1 MTTMIARDIN
11 FFAPYVKEE
20 ERSTAQL
27 ALTATATVVMV
38 GIAGTLG
45 YNLFQIND
53 INKEIIAVD
62 KSLASP
68 TFIEQHKQAET
79 VILKKSLLQGFNTA
93 LMTVH
98 DGVVDRTII
107 DTKIIKQINKTVP
120 QGVILK
126 NLAIQDGTITIQ
138 GTAKNEKE
146 VADMKHELDML
157 PMIRESFVPAIN
169 SDFGTPA
176 EYTFSINCVL
186 EEVYD
191 EN

>member
-1 MTTMIARDIN
+1 MIIARDIN

-27 ALTATATVVMV
+27 ALTATAAVVMV

-45 YNLFQIND
+45 YNLFQINET
-53 INKEIIAVD
+53 NKAITAVTANLEN
-62 KSLASP
+62 KA
-68 TFIEQHKQAET
+68 FIEQHKKAEV
-79 VILKKSLLQGFNTA
+79 VILKKNLLQGFNSA

-98 DGVVDRTII
+98 DGIIDRTII
-107 DTKIIKQINKTVP
+107 DTHIIKQVNSTVP

-126 NLAIQDGTITIQ
+126 NLAIQGGTITIQ
-138 GTAKNEKE
+138 GTAKSEKE
-146 VADMKHELDML
+146 VADMKYNLDKL
-157 PMIRESFVPAIN
+157 PMVKESFVPAIN
-169 SDFGTPA
+169 SDFGTPP

-186 EEVYD
+186 EEVYN